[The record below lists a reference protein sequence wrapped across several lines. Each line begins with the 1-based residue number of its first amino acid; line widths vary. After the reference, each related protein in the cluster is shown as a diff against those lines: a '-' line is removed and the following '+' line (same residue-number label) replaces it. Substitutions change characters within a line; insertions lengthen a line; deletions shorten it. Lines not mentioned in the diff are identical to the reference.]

1 MSTTTSTQTS
11 SPDAAAVAAPAET
24 AADVVPELVAAA
36 VAAGRRWAA
45 TSRAARADVLDAVAD
60 ALDAAGDDL
69 VPLAMAES
77 HLPEGRLRG
86 ELLRTTFQLRLFG
99 EVLRDGGYLD
109 VRVDHADPDWPMGA
123 PRPDL
128 RRTQVPLGPVVV
140 FAAVNFPF
148 AFSVAGGDTASAL
161 AAGCPVL
168 LKAHPG
174 HPRLSV
180 ATADVVRGALA
191 SAGAPDDLFTLLVGD
206 EAGRAALTEPGVQA
220 GAFTG
225 STVGGRTLF
234 DLATSRPVPIPFF
247 GELGSVN
254 PVFVTRAAADAR
266 GPEIASQAVASFTL
280 GVGQFCTK
288 PGVLLVPEGS
298 SVLEALRTAEL
309 PGAAPMLSERLVSGH
324 HRVRHELEQRPHVSV
339 LARTEDS
346 EDGTPAPTVLL
357 TDVASLLADLEELFR
372 ECFGP
377 TLLVATYT
385 GEADLLALASAIDGQ
400 LTASVF
406 GEPAD
411 VGTADVA
418 GLVTVLSTKAGRLLW
433 NGWPTGVSVTYA
445 QQHGGPYPATTAP
458 STTSVG
464 TAAIFRFLRPVAY
477 QGFPEALLPAELRD
491 ESNVP
496 RRVDGTLDGSL
507 RQVQDTASSTSGNV
521 E

>member
-1 MSTTTSTQTS
+1 MSISTSTARTS
-11 SPDAAAVAAPAET
+11 AVSTPVKTAPDA
-24 AADVVPELVAAA
+24 VPELVAAA
-36 VAAGRRWAA
+36 VVAGRLWAA
-45 TSRAARADVLDAVAD
+45 TGRAVRADVLDAVAD

-86 ELLRTTFQLRLFG
+86 ELLRTTFSLRLFG
-99 EVLRDGGYLD
+99 RELRDGGYLD

-174 HPRLSV
+174 HLRLSV
-180 ATADVVRGALA
+180 ATADVVRTALALA
-191 SAGAPDDLFTLLVGD
+191 SAPDGLFTLLVGD
-206 EAGRAALTEPGVQA
+206 EAGRAALTDPGVQA

-225 STVGGRTLF
+225 STTGGRTLF
-234 DLATSRPVPIPFF
+234 DLANGRPVPIPFF

-254 PVFVTRAAADAR
+254 PVFVTRAAAEAR
-266 GPEIASQAVASFTL
+266 GPEIAAQAVGSFTL
-280 GVGQFCTK
+280 GAGQFCTK

-298 SVLEALRTAEL
+298 SVLETLRTTDL
-309 PGAAPMLSERLVSGH
+309 PGPAPMLSERMVEGH
-324 HRVRHELEQRPHVSV
+324 ARVRHELEDVPHVSV
-339 LARTEDS
+339 LARGGEDS
-346 EDGTPAPTVLL
+346 ADGTPAPTVLL
-357 TDVASLLADLEELFR
+357 TDVASLLADVEALFR

-377 TLLVATYT
+377 TLLVATYAA
-385 GEADLLALASAIDGQ
+385 EDDLLALAQSIDGQ

-406 GEPAD
+406 GEAS
-411 VGTADVA
+411 DVA
-418 GLVTVLSTKAGRLLW
+418 GTTGLTELVGTLATKAGRLLW
-433 NGWPTGVSVTYA
+433 NSWPTGVSVTDA

-464 TAAIFRFLRPVAY
+464 TAAIGRFLRPVAF
-477 QGFPEALLPAELRD
+477 QGFPAALLPAELTD
-491 ESNVP
+491 DATLP
-496 RRVDGTLDGSL
+496 RRVDGVLTG
-507 RQVQDTASSTSGNV
+507 ASR
-521 E
+521 

>member
-1 MSTTTSTQTS
+1 MSTYLSTPLSVSGGTAET
-11 SPDAAAVAAPAET
+11 PAPAET
-24 AADVVPELVAAA
+24 APDTVPELVAAA
-36 VAAGRRWAA
+36 VVAGQRWAA
-45 TSRAARADVLDAVAD
+45 TSRAARADVLVAVAD
-60 ALDAAGDDL
+60 ALDAAGDEL
-69 VPLAMAES
+69 VPLAVAES

-86 ELLRTTFQLRLFG
+86 ELLRTTFQLRLFA
-99 EVLRDGGYLD
+99 EVLRDGAYLD

-128 RRTQVPLGPVVV
+128 RRTQMPLGPVVV

-174 HPRLSV
+174 HLRLSV
-180 ATADVVRGALA
+180 ATADVVRAALVA
-191 SAGAPDDLFTLLVGD
+191 AGAPDDLFTLLVGD
-206 EAGRAALTEPGVQA
+206 EAGRAALTDPGVQA

-254 PVFVTRAAADAR
+254 PVFVTRAAAEAR
-266 GPEIASQAVASFTL
+266 GPEIAAQAVASFTL

-298 SVLEALRTAEL
+298 SVVEALRAAEL
-309 PGAAPMLSERLVSGH
+309 PGAAPMLSERMVSGH
-324 HRVRHELEQRPHVSV
+324 NRVRDELEDVPHVSV
-339 LARTEDS
+339 LVRGEDA

-377 TLLVATYT
+377 TLLVVTYA

-400 LTASVF
+400 LTASLF
-406 GEPAD
+406 GEESD
-411 VGTADVA
+411 VTDVA
-418 GLVTVLSTKAGRLLW
+418 ELVAVLATKAGRLLW

-464 TAAIFRFLRPVAY
+464 TAAIDRFLRPVAF

-491 ESNVP
+491 DAGLPS
-496 RRVDGTLDGSL
+496 RVDGVL
-507 RQVQDTASSTSGNV
+507 RQGQALRQGQGAQG
-521 E
+521 